1 MRDDLVAWHACL
13 EKGLLC
19 FGLQRCTLLHSF
31 RAEMPQPAVGQDI
44 PDPTSRSA
52 GDADVL
58 RVIGFL
64 LLQHGKVE
72 QAVGLFDALHALF
85 PDDIGI
91 GLSLSYALLQIGNAE
106 EASFVLEEIESFSDF
121 SSGYSSLQKN
131 PCFCWLR
138 SQAFVQSGQSNEA
151 ARWMRIFLRL
161 RRQSTSKV
169 TL

>member
-1 MRDDLVAWHACL
+1 MLYS
-13 EKGLLC
+13 
-19 FGLQRCTLLHSF
+19 GLQRCTLLHSF
-31 RAEMPQPAVGQDI
+31 RDEMRQPVVNQDL
-44 PDPTSRSA
+44 PDPTTRSA
-52 GDADVL
+52 ADADVL

-72 QAVGLFDALHALF
+72 QAVWLFDALHALF
-85 PDDIGI
+85 PDDTGI

-106 EASFVLEEIESFSDF
+106 EASFILEEIESNSDF

-138 SQAFVQSGQSNEA
+138 SQAFVQTGQSVEA

-161 RRQSTSKV
+161 RRQSNSKV